1 MELFAP
7 SLAIVDLETTGTH
20 AANDRI
26 TEVGIVRVDAC
37 ALGGPPRVTEWS
49 SLVDPEVPI
58 PAAIQALTG
67 ITDAMVR
74 QSRPFAA
81 LAGEIHDRLRDCV
94 FVAHNARFDH
104 GFLKHA
110 FQRTGLAFQAR
121 PLCTVRLSRR
131 LFPEAQ
137 GHGLDA
143 IVARHALA
151 AHDRHRALGDAR
163 AVWAFLEDVYR
174 RFPVDVIAAATRR
187 ILRIPSLPPQLPA
200 DCLDRIPEAPGV
212 YRFYGDNP
220 LPLYIGKSVNLRERV
235 AAHFTGDW
243 QSETDLRLSHEIR
256 RIEFEET
263 AGELGALLREASLV
277 KSELPAR
284 NRALR
289 RKEEAGVLVIDDGG
303 RPRYLAAADIG
314 DAGMHQAYGPF
325 ATRRGA
331 RELLR
336 AVAAEQRLCWIRLGL
351 EKRAAGPC
359 FQRQLHRCAGVCIGE
374 ETSTEHDLRL
384 RMALTAHAVPKWPV
398 DGIALVSERSSTNER
413 VDIHLM
419 RDWCWLSTAR
429 DDAELAAMLE
439 DPPHAIFDIDIARLL
454 HKRWAKGTLS
464 LRPAPRHAEDYVSDA
479 PTGVSHTRVM
489 KTYDDLTVS

>member
-20 AANDRI
+20 AAHDRI

-37 ALGGPPRVTEWS
+37 AAGGPPRVTEWN

-74 QSRPFAA
+74 AAPPFAA
-81 LAGEIHDRLRDCV
+81 LAGEILDRLRDCV

-110 FQRTGLAFQAR
+110 FQRTGLVFQAK

-151 AHDRHRALGDAR
+151 ASDRHRALGDAR

-174 RFPVDVIAAATRR
+174 RFPADVIAAATRR
-187 ILRIPSLPPQLPA
+187 ILRIPSLPPQLPP
-200 DCLDRIPEAPGV
+200 DCLEHIPEAPGV
-212 YRFYGDNP
+212 YRFYGENP
-220 LPLYIGKSVNLRERV
+220 LPLYIGKSINLRERV

-243 QSETDLRLSHEIR
+243 QSETDLRLSQEIR
-256 RIEFEET
+256 RIEIEET

-289 RKEEAGVLVIDDGG
+289 RKEEAGVLVIGDDG
-303 RPRYLAAADIG
+303 RPHYVVAAAIG
-314 DAGMHQAYGPF
+314 EGGMGPAYGPF

-331 RELLR
+331 REVLR
-336 AVAAEQRLCWIRLGL
+336 AIATEQRLCWIRLGL
-351 EKRAAGPC
+351 EKRASGPC
-359 FQRQLHRCAGVCIGE
+359 FQRQLHRCAGVCTGE
-374 ETSTEHDLRL
+374 ESADAHDLRL
-384 RMALTAHAVPKWPV
+384 RMVLAAHVVPRWPI
-398 DGIALVSERSSTNER
+398 DGIALVSECSANKER
-413 VDIHLM
+413 VDVHLM
-419 RDWCWLSTAR
+419 RDWCWLATAR
-429 DDAELAAMLE
+429 DDAELACLLE
-439 DPPHAIFDIDIARLL
+439 SPPNATFDIDIARLL

-464 LRPAPRHAEDYVSDA
+464 LRPAPRLATGYVDGAHLGA
-479 PTGVSHTRVM
+479 PSRHYPE
-489 KTYDDLTVS
+489 TYDDLTVS